1 MESFPDGSVGK
12 ESTCRRPC
20 FDSWVRKM
28 RWRRDRLPTPV
39 FWSGEF
45 HGLYSP
51 WSCKESDVIFTSLF
65 CNGLPSEADL
75 DYQFKFLGGSS
86 CSFSM
91 LSKMPSLISM
101 FNESEVLVAQAC
113 LTFCDSMDYSP
124 PGSSVCGILQAR
136 ILEHVA
142 ISLLQGIFPTQGSNL
157 GLLHCRQIF
166 FYSLSHQGSPMFNR
180 SCY

>member
-1 MESFPDGSVGK
+1 MESFLDGLVGK

-20 FDSWVRKM
+20 FDSWVGKM
-28 RWRRDRLPTPV
+28 YWRRDRLPTPV

-51 WSCKESDVIFTSLF
+51 WGCKESDVIFSSLF
-65 CNGLPSEADL
+65 CNGLLSEADL

-91 LSKMPSLISM
+91 LSKMLSLISM
-101 FNESEVLVAQAC
+101 FNESGELVIQSC
-113 LTFCDSMDYSP
+113 LTFYDSMDCSP
-124 PGSSVCGILQAR
+124 LGFSVCGILQAR
-136 ILEHVA
+136 TLEWVA
-142 ISLLQGIFPTQGSNL
+142 ISLLQGIFPTQGSNP
-157 GLLHCRQIF
+157 GLLHCRPILHH
-166 FYSLSHQGSPMFNR
+166 LSHQGSPMFNG